1 MKKLFLLFISLILV
15 LSQLNIVVASDQQQP
30 VFLEVTQDDVRVRT
44 GLFWKDKLRNNN

>member
-1 MKKLFLLFISLILV
+1 MKKLFLLFTSLILV

-44 GLFWKDKLRNNN
+44 GPSTSYPIL